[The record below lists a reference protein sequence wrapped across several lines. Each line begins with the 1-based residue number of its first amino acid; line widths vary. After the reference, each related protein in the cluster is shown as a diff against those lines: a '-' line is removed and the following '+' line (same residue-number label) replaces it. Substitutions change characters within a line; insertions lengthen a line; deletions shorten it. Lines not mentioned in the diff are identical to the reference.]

1 MDYIQL
7 LGLFAAA
14 LTTGA
19 NFPQTY
25 KIIKSKS
32 TEDISSITYIMLL
45 IGGLSW
51 VSYGILRD
59 DIPIII
65 ANAISVLT
73 CASILLLKHTNDKVL
88 ETVHDKL
95 IDDKEE
101 NVNTADSD
109 TKNA

>member
-7 LGLFAAA
+7 LGLFAAV

-65 ANAISVLT
+65 ANAISALT

-95 IDDKEE
+95 IADRDDDLNKGKK
-101 NVNTADSD
+101 NT
-109 TKNA
+109 